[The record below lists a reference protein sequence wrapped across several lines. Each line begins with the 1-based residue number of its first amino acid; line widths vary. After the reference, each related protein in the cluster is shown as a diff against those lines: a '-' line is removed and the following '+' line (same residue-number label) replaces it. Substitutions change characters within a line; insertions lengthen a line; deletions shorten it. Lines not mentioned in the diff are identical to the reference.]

1 MRKEKMMADKSGN
14 IFTQFFGKAAKAVK
28 MTFESKAT
36 AKSKKRQ
43 SKLDDIRKD
52 LATLMARANE
62 AISRLK
68 ESGLYE
74 QSAAVQEAMS
84 THSRAK
90 GINQEE
96 LFSLDD
102 KKRLRDLQRE
112 ANRLYSFLSSAEVQ
126 ENVVAYNIGNKLSFQ
141 DQHEAFMKTGNRFE
155 GEDQDRIKAALK
167 IYRHIASTDPAAIGK
182 EGYGSDKLLNLIYD
196 ELEGYDPYDID
207 GDYNADLEAKA
218 HDAAYWAL
226 EQFKQNVEWGFVNGT
241 PLESVDYGIV
251 SQLNEATSVEDY
263 LKSKDLNRRNF

>member
-1 MRKEKMMADKSGN
+1 MANKSEN
-14 IFTQFFGKAAKAVK
+14 IFTQFFGKAVNAVK
-28 MTFESKAT
+28 MSFESKA
-36 AKSKKRQ
+36 AANSKKRP
-43 SKLDDIRKD
+43 SKLDDVRKD
-52 LATLMARANE
+52 LEPLIARANE

-68 ESGLYE
+68 EAGVYE
-74 QSAAVQEAMS
+74 QSSAVQEAIA

-112 ANRLYSFLSSAEVQ
+112 GNRLYAFLSSAEIQ
-126 ENVVAYNIGNKLSFQ
+126 ENVVAYHVGNKLSFQ
-141 DQHEAFMKTGNRFE
+141 NQHESFLKTGNRFD
-155 GEDQDRIKAALK
+155 GEEQDRIKAALK

-182 EGYGSDKLLNLIYD
+182 NDGYGSDKLLNLIYD

-207 GDYNADLEAKA
+207 GDYNADLEKKA

-226 EQFKQNVEWGFVNGT
+226 EQFKQNVQWGFVNGT
-241 PLESVDYGIV
+241 PLENVDYGIV